1 MKDLIIIHGAPGVGK
16 TTIGRILKRKMN
28 GVLLDLDWIRSKHL
42 DDAWTNCSPVEEEMS
57 YRILL
62 RTIGEYISHG
72 YKDILLNT
80 SDIVR
85 LMSHDAFFRSID
97 YRIITLTAADG
108 ELSRRVVD
116 PKRDS
121 GWRNA
126 KGSVARNKV
135 IVDRPM
141 LPHEVRIDTTDL
153 SPDSTALEIISIM
166 NRVTAGE

>member
-16 TTIGRILKRKMN
+16 TTIGRILKKQLN

-42 DDAWTNCSPVEEEMS
+42 DDAWTNCSPAEEELS

-62 RTIGEYISHG
+62 RTIAEYIAYG
-72 YKDILLNT
+72 YKDILLNS
-80 SDIVR
+80 SDIVS

-97 YRIITLTAADG
+97 YKIITLTAADA
-108 ELSRRVVD
+108 ELSRRVVH
-116 PKRDS
+116 PERDS
-121 GWRNA
+121 GWRNP

-141 LPHEVRIDTTDL
+141 LPNEVRIDTTDL
-153 SPDSTALEIISIM
+153 SPDATALEIIAIM
-166 NRVTAGE
+166 NRVRDGE